1 MKKLWTTLPI
11 LAFTGFAAYVCGVLL
26 REAAGEPFVHIS
38 QIAKEKTVRIDVE
51 SIETVFTIV
60 PREGGFGV
68 IVTTETVRGSGA
80 GVLVSRD
87 GGILSCKHLFY
98 GDIRSITVTDYWGE
112 TSEIQTL
119 TLHTRHD
126 LAYLRSS
133 LKPRSWARLI
143 KPGKL
148 LVGMEVIAVGHPYG
162 FDYSVSRGII
172 SGLTRDKYG
181 YNLVQSDVAVNPGN
195 SGGPLFDKKGRLVGI
210 VIAFVSANHSWS
222 GISLSISPDEIFKFL
237 AEVTK

>member
-11 LAFTGFAAYVCGVLL
+11 LAFTGFAAYVCGVLI
-26 REAAGEPFVHIS
+26 REAANEPFVHIS
-38 QIAKEKTVRIDVE
+38 QIAKEKTVRIDIE

-60 PREGGFGV
+60 PRHGGFGV
-68 IVTTETVRGSGA
+68 IVSTETVFGSGA

-87 GGILSCKHLFY
+87 GGVLTCKHLFE
-98 GDIRSITVTDYWGE
+98 GDIQRVTVTDYWGE

-133 LKPRSWARLI
+133 LKSRSWARLI

-172 SGLTRDKYG
+172 SGLTRDRFG
-181 YNLVQSDVAVNPGN
+181 YNQVQSDLAANPGN
-195 SGGPLFDKKGRLVGI
+195 SGGPMFNKKGQLVGI
-210 VIAFVSANHSWS
+210 MVAFISPNQSWS

-237 AEVTK
+237 MEVM